1 MTAPYSI
8 PPPHAAEPAAHGLL
22 NTPGDVLAGWL
33 FAFACALGLWL
44 IMGRTQ
50 ETMAALWRP
59 WAAWLARLHVAVA
72 GLGVWIALF
81 VLEAPV
87 WLENISLDL
96 WRWGKE
102 QLRRLAYM
110 GFWPPILT

>member
-1 MTAPYSI
+1 MTSAIPWTAPVA
-8 PPPHAAEPAAHGLL
+8 PPSHGLL

-33 FAFACALGLWL
+33 FAFVSV
-44 IMGRTQ
+44 
-50 ETMAALWRP
+50 MAVVLVMAHFRDTARALWRP
-59 WAAWLARLHVAVA
+59 WGAWLARLHVAVA
-72 GLGVWIALF
+72 GLVVFIALF

-96 WRWGKE
+96 WRWGRE

>member
-1 MTAPYSI
+1 
-8 PPPHAAEPAAHGLL
+8 
-22 NTPGDVLAGWL
+22 VLAGWL
-33 FAFACALGLWL
+33 FAFVSVLAVVLVMAHFRDTAAMLWEPF
-44 IMGRTQ
+44 R
-50 ETMAALWRP
+50 RF
-59 WAAWLARLHVAVA
+59 LARLHVAVA

-81 VLEAPV
+81 VLAAPV

-96 WRWGKE
+96 WRWGRE